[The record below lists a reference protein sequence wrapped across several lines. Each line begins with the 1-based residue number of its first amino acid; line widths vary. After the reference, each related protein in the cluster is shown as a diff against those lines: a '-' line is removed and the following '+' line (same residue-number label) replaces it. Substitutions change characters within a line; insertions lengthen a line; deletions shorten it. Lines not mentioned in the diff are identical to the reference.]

1 MKALTVEANREIAAA
16 VKEKRPFYLNMAH
29 YAVHSPFQADKRFLS
44 RYTDPDKSDQ
54 AKAFATLIEG
64 MDKSLGDVMDQA
76 REAGDSRKYFNIL
89 LGDNGGDAPLGD
101 ERGYGSSAPLR
112 GKKGTEFEGGMRVPF
127 YSGLGKTGKE
137 ECSTKTFAN

>member
-1 MKALTVEANREIAAA
+1 MVQTTFLSEALTVEANREIAAA

-64 MDKSLGDVMDQA
+64 CSSIHSLVSNRFCNVYHQVADY
-76 REAGDSRKYFNIL
+76 RETGRTPRLNSNGVTVFETTHINLQVVAPVAG
-89 LGDNGGDAPLGD
+89 P
-101 ERGYGSSAPLR
+101 
-112 GKKGTEFEGGMRVPF
+112 
-127 YSGLGKTGKE
+127 
-137 ECSTKTFAN
+137 